1 MRAYLI
7 TTGLLFGVLALLH
20 IWRMDVEWPR
30 EGTHPLFIFGM
41 GALVLLPGALSWWA
55 WVLLRK
61 LSNQKADARRKEP

>member
-20 IWRMDVEWPR
+20 VWRMMVEWPQQ
-30 EGTHPLFIFGM
+30 GAHPVFILGM

-55 WVLLRK
+55 WTLLRK
-61 LSNQKADARRKEP
+61 LSNRAGTG